1 MATINIGGRTVEVPD
16 DLDPSKPP
24 QQQALRSAGGAPH
37 APNSAPPAQPG
48 DLRAGATRPLSA
60 TDAAAYSNSPE
71 GRASQRQYHSA
82 RAQQAGVGAGYSGAP
97 PVGNNATAGAAAE
110 AEAAARYAQQTGRGA
125 PGAVSAPAAP
135 QPTRM
140 QSLRNL
146 ASGTASAVGNTLLYG
161 GAAAGG
167 YAAASALRNMGSGGA
182 LSNTSDAPG
191 PAIGSQLANQIPGS
205 GTGPTPGAQPYNFW
219 TDSETGRNLGN
230 AANALAPLG
239 GVVSAVKNLPK
250 VASVADAA
258 LGGLAAGVRTQREN
272 APPVQTPAEPD
283 LRGPSAIPP
292 AQTAQPPNPGTQPPN
307 PGTQAPNPGTQGP
320 TTTNDVTRSG
330 NEYSGSNIAGDIT
343 INGMPSGFGLGRGS
357 IISPQNMA
365 AADALAGRDN
375 LRSMGGMPSAPM
387 ASAPVALHSGNSWQA
402 RNDLR
407 NLEVSASSIANQ
419 SGRVTNDRGRV
430 INPGVGDNGARE
442 AYQAALKQD
451 LAMRSAQPGL
461 DLETNKSNNSLRS
474 DIFKAQT
481 GADVSRYAA
490 DQGLRGE
497 IFKAAATERSA
508 RAAAAAAAQKQ
519 ASDDVIRQNKLDIEN
534 ADRTRDRFSIYG
546 ADGKRDEAA
555 TNQAILALDKIVPDF
570 SRMSEDARG
579 RALPHA
585 DALFNIYNRTRS
597 GRELGL
603 GQAVFGNT
611 NPQNDSLPDFKGG
624 KLLQQGLAGALP
636 GQAGKDGYYVRMP
649 NGREVQ
655 LGAGLS
661 ENELKLI
668 RRNIETGSWKD

>member
-71 GRASQRQYHSA
+71 GHASQRQYHSA

-97 PVGNNATAGAAAE
+97 PVGNSATAGAAAE
-110 AEAAARYAQQTGRGA
+110 AEAAARYAQQMGRAA
-125 PGAVSAPAAP
+125 PGAPAAP
-135 QPTRM
+135 SPAVPQPTRV
-140 QSLRNL
+140 QSLRNM

-167 YAAASALRNMGSGGA
+167 YAAASALRGVGGGGA
-182 LSNTSDAPG
+182 PSNTPDAPS
-191 PAIGSQLANQIPGS
+191 PVIGSQLANQIPDS

-239 GVVSAVKNLPK
+239 GVVSTVKNLPK
-250 VASVADAA
+250 VVSVADAA

-272 APPVQTPAEPD
+272 APAAQAPAEPN
-283 LRGPSAIPP
+283 LRNPGATAP
-292 AQTAQPPNPGTQPPN
+292 AQTVQPPN

-320 TTTNDVTRSG
+320 TTTNDVTRNG
-330 NEYSGSNIAGDIT
+330 NEYSGTNVAGDIT
-343 INGMPSGFGLGRGS
+343 VNGFAPGAGLGRGS

-375 LRSMGGMPSAPM
+375 LRSMGAAQASAAQMPM

-419 SGRVTNDRGRV
+419 RGMVTNDRGRV

-442 AYQAALKQD
+442 AYQAALRQD

-461 DLETNKSNNSLRS
+461 DLETNKSNNSLRGS
-474 DIFKAQT
+474 LFDAQSR
-481 GADVSRYAA
+481 ADASRYAT

-497 IFKAAATERSA
+497 IFKALSAERTA
-508 RAAAAAAAQKQ
+508 RAAAAAAARKQ
-519 ASDDVIRQNKLDIEN
+519 ESDDVIRQNELDIKN
-534 ADRTRDRFSIYG
+534 ADRTRERFSVYG

-555 TNQAILALDKIVPDF
+555 TNQAILALDKIAPGF

-579 RALPHA
+579 RALPQA
-585 DALFNIYNRTRS
+585 DALFNIYDRTRS

-611 NPQNDSLPDFKGG
+611 NPPNDSLPDFKGG
-624 KLLQQGLAGALP
+624 KLLRQGLAGALP
-636 GQAGKDGYYVRMP
+636 GQAGKGGYYVRMP
-649 NGREVQ
+649 DGREVQ